1 LLPSS
6 KQGMNINLLCGKNF
20 VHPKN
25 PSLCTWWWLT
35 FNKNLSIS
43 KVIITCYVYN
53 MNLHCGFNWISN
65 AFSFFYVM
73 GSCTNIAYTP
83 LLHRTSYK
91 YNSYNSFPNYIIN
104 HTNAMYAISCIT

>member
-25 PSLCTWWWLT
+25 PSLCTWWRLT
-35 FNKNLSIS
+35 FNKKLIIS
-43 KVIITCYVYN
+43 KVIITCYVII
-53 MNLHCGFNWISN
+53 W
-65 AFSFFYVM
+65 
-73 GSCTNIAYTP
+73 SCTVVSTEFPMFFHSFMWWAAALISHIQP

-91 YNSYNSFPNYIIN
+91 YNSYNSFAGNNIG
-104 HTNAMYAISCIT
+104 

>member
-35 FNKNLSIS
+35 FNKKLSIS
-43 KVIITCYVYN
+43 KVIITCYVIIWTCTVVSTEFP
-53 MNLHCGFNWISN
+53 MFFHSFMWWAAALISH
-65 AFSFFYVM
+65 
-73 GSCTNIAYTP
+73 IRIYTFV
-83 LLHRTSYK
+83 T
-91 YNSYNSFPNYIIN
+91 
-104 HTNAMYAISCIT
+104 